1 MYTISKEYHFCAAHR
16 LEGHVK
22 CGRLHGHNYKVIVTV
37 QTNDLI
43 DGMVIDYHDL
53 DDIVNPKVD
62 GMDHKYLVSRENY
75 AANCPYAMVAAKAG
89 HAYQLPQNKS
99 TAEYIA
105 EHLYK
110 MLIQSLHPE
119 AFKVTVEVQ
128 ETPKVTAVY
137 TA

>member
-1 MYTISKEYHFCAAHR
+1 MYQVSKEYHFCAAHR

-43 DGMVIDYHDL
+43 AGMVIDYHDL

-62 GMDHKYLVSRENY
+62 GMDHRYLVSRENEM
-75 AANCPYAMVAAKAG
+75 NCPYLAIVHREG
-89 HAYQLPQNKS
+89 HDYTLPYDRS
-99 TAEYIA
+99 TAECIA
-105 EHLYK
+105 KHLYE
-110 MLIQSLHPE
+110 MIVQSLHPE

-137 TA
+137 TG